1 MRRKKKRA
9 FSLERF
15 VGNSDVAL
23 LLSGPVDSAASAVLG
38 PACAKLFEA
47 NFRIML
53 DLTNVPWTDGVGLQL
68 LVTLQEVGAR
78 LINVPSDIAQ
88 EIETARLR

>member
-1 MRRKKKRA
+1 
-9 FSLERF
+9 
-15 VGNSDVAL
+15 
-23 LLSGPVDSAASAVLG
+23 
-38 PACAKLFEA
+38 
-47 NFRIML
+47 ML